1 MTEEVKP
8 SLKELEDKLK
18 KLDREIRQAEE
29 HNWTADAQEIL
40 DKMAQEFVPGT
51 AYINNSKEFVITDLH
66 VTSPIGGIRNLWR
79 AITGRP
85 GIVAAAKRRATN
97 SPIQGFSSEVGATTA
112 YLILVNFD
120 RYRRRFKLPLN
131 LFIKYLRAVHDANYY
146 SVPYEV
152 VLPTIQIVQYT
163 ATYGVAAWYKKIF
176 GFTFLVEPEIEMDM
190 GANDAQGH
198 TWDWAL
204 SGSGDCLGNCIF
216 NAVIDQY
223 KNGVLESKAEVKDA
237 FLKIVAPWEN
247 AEQLEYLNSKYPL
260 LNVPNLESLQLKMVA
275 DIKAKYA
282 AWAKELDANGKSK

>member
-1 MTEEVKP
+1 MTEVSKP
-8 SLKELEDKLK
+8 TLKELQDKLK
-18 KLDREIRQAEE
+18 KLDKEIKEAEE
-29 HNWTADAQEIL
+29 HNWTADAQDIL
-40 DKMAQEFVPGT
+40 DKMALEFVPGT
-51 AYINNSKEFVITDLH
+51 AYINNSKEFAPIDLH

-120 RYRRRFKLPLN
+120 RYRRHFKLPLS

-146 SVPYEV
+146 SVRYEV

-176 GFTFLVEPEIEMDM
+176 NFTFLVEPEIEMEM

-198 TWDWAL
+198 TWDWSL
-204 SGSGDCLGNCIF
+204 PNLGTCIF
-216 NAVIDQY
+216 NSVIDQY
-223 KNGVLESKAEVKDA
+223 TNGVLESKTEVKDA
-237 FLKIVAPWEN
+237 LTKILRPWEN
-247 AEQLEYLNSKYPL
+247 QEQLKYLNSKYPL
-260 LNVPNLESLQLKMVA
+260 LNVPGLEDLQRKMVI
-275 DIKAKYA
+275 DVKAMYV
-282 AWAKELDANGKSK
+282 AWAKGLNSDGKPK

>member
-1 MTEEVKP
+1 MLNMTEAAKP
-8 SLKELEDKLK
+8 TLKELETKLK
-18 KLDREIRQAEE
+18 QVDKEIKEAEE
-29 HNWTADAQEIL
+29 RNWTADAQEIL

-51 AYINNSKEFVITDLH
+51 AYINNSKEFVPIDLH

-120 RYRRRFKLPLN
+120 RYRRKFKLPLK

-152 VLPTIQIVQYT
+152 VLSTIQIVQYT
-163 ATYGVAAWYKKIF
+163 ATYGVANWYKKVF

-190 GANDAQGH
+190 GANDAEGH

-204 SGSGDCLGNCIF
+204 SGSKDCLGNCLF

-223 KNGVLESKAEVKDA
+223 TNGVLESKAEVKDA
-237 FLKIVAPWEN
+237 LMKIIRPWED
-247 AEQLEYLNSKYPL
+247 EEHRTYLNTKYPL
-260 LNVPNLESLQLKMVA
+260 LNVPNLEPLQLKMVA
-275 DIKAKYA
+275 DIKKKYTE
-282 AWAKELDANGKSK
+282 WANSNGKS